1 LTVDA
6 EGSAILIFPVL
17 ECLAEIR
24 LDFRELFRDTLA
36 LLLLAQQLARVA
48 PLTLRSLGHQT

>member
-6 EGSAILIFPVL
+6 EGSAILLFPVL

-24 LDFRELFRDTLA
+24 LDLRELFGNALP
-36 LLLLAQQLARVA
+36 LLLLTQQLARVA
-48 PLTLRSLGHQT
+48 PLALRSLRH

>member
-1 LTVDA
+1 MDA
-6 EGSAILIFPVL
+6 EGSPILIFPVL

-36 LLLLAQQLARVA
+36 LLLLAQQLAGVA
-48 PLTLRSLGHQT
+48 PITLRSLGHQT